1 MSDLPLIPATNG
13 TNAETHN
20 DASTPAPSTTPTKP
34 YSRSTLAIH
43 ADDRLNTVTDVAPPI
58 HLSTTFRYAHDPEAL
73 IPKHDEETDLD
84 NITHVYSRLSGPNT
98 TRLEAVLAAL
108 LGGHA
113 LTYSSGLSAFHAL
126 LVHFRPGVVAIGEG
140 YHGCHGVIGVL
151 QRLYGLRKVSLWDE
165 SQWDEAGLGQGDLI
179 HVETPINPTGEAVSL
194 EYYRKRADERGC
206 LLTCDATFAPP
217 PLQDPFAWGV
227 DVVMHSGTK
236 YFGGHSDMLC
246 GVLAMKS
253 RKWWTEM
260 WSERMYLGSVMG
272 SLEGWLGVRS
282 VRTLELRIMAQSR
295 GAANIIAW
303 LSSALEREDG
313 EVSRVV
319 KASVYKLQHASLQ
332 KADMPWLQKQM
343 PNGYGPVFS
352 MWMKSSDMAR
362 KLPSKLRLFHHAT
375 SLGGVE
381 SLIEWRR
388 MSDKGVDERVVRIS
402 VGVESWEDL
411 RDDLF
416 KGFTELL
423 EEESGKGVNRS
434 SV

>member
-1 MSDLPLIPATNG
+1 MSELPLMPAING
-13 TNAETHN
+13 TNGEAAHPPEGVNSTA
-20 DASTPAPSTTPTKP
+20 ASTKT
-34 YSRSTLAIH
+34 YSPSTLAIH
-43 ADDRLNTVTDVAPPI
+43 ADDRLNNVTDVAPPI
-58 HLSTTFRYAHDPEAL
+58 HLSTTFRYSHNPEEL
-73 IPKHDEETDLD
+73 LPKADEETDLE
-84 NITHVYSRLSGPNT
+84 NISHVYSRLSGPNT
-98 TRLEAVLAAL
+98 SRLETILGAL
-108 LGGHA
+108 LGGYV

-126 LVHFRPGVVAIGEG
+126 LVYFRPRVVAIGEG
-140 YHGCHGVIGVL
+140 YHGCHGVIGIL
-151 QRLYGLRKVSLWDE
+151 TKLYGLKKVNLWDE
-165 SQWDEAGLGQGDLI
+165 KSWDEAGLGKGDVI
-179 HVETPINPTGEAVSL
+179 HVETPVNPTGEAISL
-194 EYYRKRADERGC
+194 EYFRKKADERGC

-282 VRTLELRIMAQSR
+282 IRTLELRIMAQSKTAEKIV
-295 GAANIIAW
+295 GW
-303 LSSALEREDG
+303 LNAALEGSG
-313 EVSRVV
+313 EAEESRVV
-319 KASVYKLQHASLQ
+319 KPSVYQLQHASLQ
-332 KADMPWLQKQM
+332 KSEMGWLKKQM

-362 KLPSKLRLFHHAT
+362 KLPSKLKLFHHAT

-381 SLIEWRR
+381 SLIEWRK

-416 KGFTELL
+416 TGFSELL
-423 EEESGKGVNRS
+423 KEEERRG
-434 SV
+434 